1 MANNKLVLNGDK
13 THLLIMASEKNHRR
27 HGNYGITLNTGT
39 KIIEPQENEKLLG
52 GFISSNLQWK
62 ENIRDNNKSLFRIL
76 TSRLNALKK
85 IMIIHDNQRC
95 CEFCSAVLNHNSC
108 LKSCLYHNSD
118 IP

>member
-13 THLLIMASEKNHRR
+13 TPLLIMASEKNHRR

-62 ENIRDNNKSLFRIL
+62 ENIRDNNKSLFRVL
-76 TSRLNALKK
+76 TSRLNALTK
-85 IMIIHDNQRC
+85 ICRISDFKTRKMIANGIFISKLISSTRGDFLRS
-95 CEFCSAVLNHNSC
+95 F
-108 LKSCLYHNSD
+108 
-118 IP
+118 